1 MKRLNTLVL
10 SLIMTGV
17 LCMTSPFTF
26 NAMAGGDED
35 EDNDIVLYGDL
46 NDDGNRSLLDNAT
59 IVYTYPMLI
68 CSFHQN
74 VEQLNLTITGQ
85 NNVTYYTQNVSV
97 NANTSM
103 FVNVGNYPNGNYIL
117 TIKDGQG
124 GKKVKYF
131 TVNNY

>member
-10 SLIMTGV
+10 SLIMTGI

-26 NAMAGGDED
+26 NVMAGGDDD
-35 EDNDIVLYGDL
+35 EYQDIAEIQGEL
-46 NDDGNRSLLDNAT
+46 NDRNVSNSNS
-59 IVYTYPMLI
+59 IVIDYYFPMLI
-68 CSFHQN
+68 CSFTQDF
-74 VEQLNLTITGQ
+74 EQLNLTITGQ
-85 NNVTYYTQNVSV
+85 DNVTYYTQNVSV

-103 FVNVGNYPNGNYIL
+103 FVNVGNYPNGNYRL

-131 TVNNY
+131 TVNN